1 MNPLVWPGEKFLPFY
16 AALALVVLL
25 AVHWRA
31 RGASEARVN
40 VTFMTSD
47 PCRIAYL
54 RGGAS
59 EAIRVAVFS
68 LVDRGLL
75 APRPDG
81 SLAVKRK
88 DAPSMV
94 RRKLD
99 QAILAACLGR
109 ATPASLLRSRP
120 VRQQAEAYGEDLRRE
135 SLLADSRARLEQGVV
150 FVAAIA
156 LLGGLAYA
164 KVTHA
169 LAEGRDNVLF
179 LILLGLMACALAGRF
194 GFRRL
199 TAAGGAMLA
208 DLRTLTRRLLDRAHT
223 FERGG
228 AGQEA
233 LLVAGVYGLWALPSS
248 TFPFIDTLYPRPRP
262 DGSGDG
268 GGSSSSD
275 GGDSGGSGCG
285 GGCGGCGSD

>member
-1 MNPLVWPGEKFLPFY
+1 MNPLLWPGEKFLAFY
-16 AALALVVLL
+16 AGLALLVLL
-25 AVHWRA
+25 ALHWRA
-31 RGASEARVN
+31 RGAAEARVN

-47 PCRIAYL
+47 PYRIAYL
-54 RGGAS
+54 RDGAS
-59 EAIRVAVFS
+59 EAIRVAVFN

-75 APRPDG
+75 ALRPDG
-81 SLAVKRK
+81 SLAVARK

-94 RRKLD
+94 RRKLE
-99 QAILAACLGR
+99 QAILAVCLGR

-120 VRQQAEAYGEDLRRE
+120 VRQQADAYGEELRWE
-135 SLLADSRARLEQGVV
+135 SLLAGNRARLEQGVL

-156 LLGGLAYA
+156 LLGGLAFA
-164 KVTHA
+164 KVTRA
-169 LAEGRDNVLF
+169 LVDGRDNVLF
-179 LILLGLMACALAGRF
+179 LIILGLMACALAGRF

-208 DLRTLTRRLLDRAHT
+208 DLRTLTRRLHDRAHT

-228 AGQEA
+228 AGHEA
-233 LLVAGVYGLWALPSS
+233 LLVAGIYGLWALPASIY
-248 TFPFIDTLYPRPRP
+248 PFVETLYPRPRP

-275 GGDSGGSGCG
+275 GSDSGGGGCG